1 MAKTKKKTRKS
12 IPGVSRIDQP
22 EKHNHGFYVRLTRN
36 GKKFAKFFSDKK
48 SGSKSK
54 ALIVAKAHYA
64 ELCAKNPAKAKRK
77 VAAVKPRPSKPV
89 KGKSNKSAKSKK

>member
-1 MAKTKKKTRKS
+1 MPKTKKKTRKS

-48 SGSKSK
+48 FKGKNK
-54 ALIVAKAHYA
+54 ALVAAKAHYA
-64 ELCAKNPAKAKRK
+64 ELAAKNPPMSRK
-77 VAAVKPRPSKPV
+77 SSLRLSAAPARPGSW
-89 KGKSNKSAKSKK
+89 A